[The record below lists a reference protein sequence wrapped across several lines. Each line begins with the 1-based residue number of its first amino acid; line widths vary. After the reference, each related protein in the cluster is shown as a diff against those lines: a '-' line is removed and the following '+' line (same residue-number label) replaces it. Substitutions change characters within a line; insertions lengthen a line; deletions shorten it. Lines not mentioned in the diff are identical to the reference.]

1 MRMNSRR
8 TRVAGVTVTLFLAGL
23 PLVAQT
29 RDYSRSALFE
39 IFVAPAPAPT
49 QGFTTNGASIEYR
62 TGSTVL
68 RFLPVLLPMAGTEP
82 GHTPMPSIDPFAL
95 TGTVFPDTRETIS
108 RLTGPQDTADWTMRE
123 KWQLWRT
130 RREVEAI
137 LRTLR

>member
-1 MRMNSRR
+1 MRRP
-8 TRVAGVTVTLFLAGL
+8 GVTGFAVALLLAGL
-23 PLVAQT
+23 PLAAQS
-29 RDYSRSALFE
+29 RDYSRDALFE
-39 IFVAPAPAPT
+39 MFVAPAPAPAPVP
-49 QGFTTNGASIEYR
+49 GFSTNGASIEYR
-62 TGSTVL
+62 AGSTVL

-95 TGTVFPDTRETIS
+95 TGTVFPDTRATIS
-108 RLTGPQDTADWTMRE
+108 RLTGPQDTADWTLRE